1 VVQVRISPDPGPA
14 AAQDTVAGSW
24 EHRFVAAL
32 ASKDTPALLSMFAA
46 EIDFRAMTPG
56 RVWEARTG
64 EQAVTDVML
73 GMWFAPD
80 DVIEQVETIESGL
93 VGHRRRLGYRLVVA
107 NPGGRFVVEQQAY
120 LEITDG
126 KITWLRLV
134 CSGFV
139 PLTSGGPGSE
149 AAS

>member
-1 VVQVRISPDPGPA
+1 VAQVRISPDPGPA
-14 AAQDTVAGSW
+14 SAQDKVAGSW

-32 ASKDTPALLSMFAA
+32 ASKDTAALLSMFAA
-46 EIDFRAMTPG
+46 EIDFCAMTPG

-134 CSGFV
+134 SSGFV
-139 PLTSGGPGSE
+139 PLTS
-149 AAS
+149 